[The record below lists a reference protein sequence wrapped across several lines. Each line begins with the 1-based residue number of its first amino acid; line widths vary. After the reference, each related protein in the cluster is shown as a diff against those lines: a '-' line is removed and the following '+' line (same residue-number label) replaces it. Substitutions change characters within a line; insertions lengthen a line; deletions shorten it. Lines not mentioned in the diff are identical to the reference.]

1 MIEATNDRETIRAH
15 RLAGKS
21 FHWIARQCRRSLPY
35 VHQACQG
42 IPLGE
47 KGTNYMIGRYIG
59 SNPNATNEEV
69 SAALGFDVELVA
81 TRRRLMRPKPIRKR
95 EVIGQ
100 IDDENTDKGRR
111 LSKSWMRQ
119 NCSRGE
125 KDLWQI
131 LAVVGSDRIT
141 VAEIRASAIA
151 AGLPVHPSNGRVGT
165 PWHQPEQNL
174 ACRERRFRVGSLV
187 GLKRKSY

>member
-1 MIEATNDRETIRAH
+1 MIEATSDRETIRTH

-21 FHWIARQCRRSLPY
+21 FHWIAREVRRSLPY
-35 VHQACQG
+35 VHKMCEG

-69 SAALGFDVELVA
+69 AAALGFDVELIA

-95 EVIGQ
+95 EIIGQ
-100 IDDENTDKGRR
+100 VDDENTDKGRR
-111 LSKSWMRQ
+111 LSRTWMRQ

-131 LAVVGSDRIT
+131 LAVVGSERIT
-141 VAEIRASAIA
+141 IAEIRASAIA
-151 AGLPVHPSNGRVGT
+151 AGLPIHPSNGRVGT
-165 PWHQPEQNL
+165 PRIQPEQNTT
-174 ACRERRFRVGSLV
+174 CRERRFRVGSL
-187 GLKRKSY
+187 GIKRRSY